1 MRQVEWMTWAMAQLH
16 YARYSSEPLSSAAG
30 PPKALWLCFFPLLT
44 DLHLLHYFQ
53 HEPVIYKEEGEL
65 QETGCSSCMSH
76 SGLWRSS
83 DRFRVY
89 SRLSNEQF
97 NKHFAGE
104 SWTGICRDRSNF
116 WEAISPKKRSAIC
129 LRWVIYV
136 KIKREKRT
144 LLLSLF
150 RIKQCI

>member
-1 MRQVEWMTWAMAQLH
+1 MLTLTVRDDSLKLKAINSW
-16 YARYSSEPLSSAAG
+16 YLSTV
-30 PPKALWLCFFPLLT
+30 KK
-44 DLHLLHYFQ
+44 HLLPGHKVEVWNIEENNHYFQ

-89 SRLSNEQF
+89 SRLSNERF
-97 NKHFAGE
+97 NKHSAGE

-116 WEAISPKKRSAIC
+116 WEAISPKKRSAIF

-136 KIKREKRT
+136 KIKCEKQT